1 MRNLI
6 EDIEHFIA
14 EYDNGPTKEP
24 VAPTKATRAKAK
36 SAEPKMQGGFAAS
49 GRLTDLLGKVTDAT
63 DLSVKDLDA
72 LKEKASDL
80 SKQVVKLLGG
90 DAEYGLRRSES
101 LLKSLQDFS
110 DAIQATYAQF
120 AEGRE
125 AVKALASAVGVST
138 TRSAKEA
145 PKGDVPMKGGKTDYS
160 TMTADELLAGVNG
173 INKKIAA
180 LIDSAAKQ
188 GRKCSTMA
196 ELLSTNL
203 DGNKDL
209 PDNAVEGMVGK
220 FVGEWLDYRDMMGEI
235 GFKLRLGLA
244 NRINEMLLRVKGSK
258 IGAGIPNARM
268 EGFDLD
274 FLAGDE
280 DFGHL
285 CESKSLSEMW
295 GGKGMVKMNEADRK
309 MIREGACGYA
319 KKLNEMTSDT
329 IDEAGCAYG
338 MMEALY
344 EMYGEP
350 DASYYGSEEPYVG
363 EERSRYAYRSYR
375 KRG

>member
-6 EDIEHFIA
+6 EDIESFIA
-14 EYDNGPTKEP
+14 EYDNGPVAEP
-24 VAPTKATRAKAK
+24 LPKTRAKGK
-36 SAEPKMQGGFAAS
+36 SAEPKMQDGTAS
-49 GRLTDLLGKVTDAT
+49 DRLIELLDKVTDST
-63 DLSVKDLDA
+63 LLSVKDLGA
-72 LKEKASDL
+72 LKEKAADL
-80 SKQVVKLLGG
+80 SKQVDKLLAG

-110 DAIQATYAQF
+110 DAIQTTYAQF

-125 AVKALASAVGVST
+125 AVKAVASAVGIST
-138 TRSAKEA
+138 TRSSKEA
-145 PKGDVPMKGGKTDYS
+145 PKADVPMKGGKTDYS

-173 INKKIAA
+173 INKKI
-180 LIDSAAKQ
+180 SA
-188 GRKCSTMA
+188 
-196 ELLSTNL
+196 LLSDAIRQGSVCSAMANDL
-203 DGNKDL
+203 SDMLRKDREISKNRITMFGDL
-209 PDNAVEGMVGK
+209 VSR
-220 FVGEWLDYRDMMGEI
+220 WLDYRDMMSEI

-244 NRINEMLLRVKGSK
+244 NRINEMLMRVKGGKVGS
-258 IGAGIPNARM
+258 GVPNVRM
-268 EGFDLD
+268 EGFDLA

-285 CESKSLSEMW
+285 CESKSLHEMW
-295 GGKGMVKMNEADRK
+295 GGKGMVKMTEGDRK

-319 KKLNEMTSDT
+319 KKLDEMTSNT

-363 EERSRYAYRSYR
+363 EERSRFGR
-375 KRG
+375 RGGRG